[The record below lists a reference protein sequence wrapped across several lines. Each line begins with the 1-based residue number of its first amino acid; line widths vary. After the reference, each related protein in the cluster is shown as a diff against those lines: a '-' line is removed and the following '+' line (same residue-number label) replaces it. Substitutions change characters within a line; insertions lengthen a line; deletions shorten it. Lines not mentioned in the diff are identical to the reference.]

1 MGNEYEYV
9 VRKQK
14 YLLEHTE
21 RCLNSL
27 IIKYILNEM
36 TFSFKPAN
44 ILIQTRQTG
53 KDLKLDTAAGCWE
66 TGKSGNS
73 HMYTVG

>member
-1 MGNEYEYV
+1 M
-9 VRKQK
+9 
-14 YLLEHTE
+14 LH
-21 RCLNSL
+21 SL

-53 KDLKLDTAAGCWE
+53 KDLKLDNAAE
-66 TGKSGNS
+66 KQGKEVTPICTLLGKL
-73 HMYTVG
+73 TEVL